1 MKRQWLQEVV
11 QNILDEPIPEKVKQW
26 LLKPLRICKGGKP
39 IAPLRREQETR
50 RQVLLEEPHGN
61 QTITNYQND
70 LLRLYDALESREEGQ
85 HFMRLIFSRRLGQN
99 LTPIIG
105 KLRERVNTAFYLRY
119 LYSYVIVNNNNRRSM
134 VLYKQKRGSPWI
146 NSLAVAEMWL
156 NQQETEQATLHNI
169 ERSNM
174 KWTLVRFFN
183 VEIKVMLDRQPLLG
197 TGPLPDSLRNLARGC
212 VKNGFAGYF

>member
-1 MKRQWLQEVV
+1 
-11 QNILDEPIPEKVKQW
+11 
-26 LLKPLRICKGGKP
+26 
-39 IAPLRREQETR
+39 
-50 RQVLLEEPHGN
+50 
-61 QTITNYQND
+61 
-70 LLRLYDALESREEGQ
+70 
-85 HFMRLIFSRRLGQN
+85 
-99 LTPIIG
+99 
-105 KLRERVNTAFYLRY
+105 
-119 LYSYVIVNNNNRRSM
+119 M

-197 TGPLPDSLRNLARGC
+197 TGPLPDWLRNLARGC